1 MKWWVGARPENSW
14 HRFLFTGWWTKIDG
28 LPLVF
33 GKEDGGLLIFLFPG
47 KDACFQLLTA
57 YSGQE

>member
-33 GKEDGGLLIFLFPG
+33 GKEDGGLFNISL
-47 KDACFQLLTA
+47 
-57 YSGQE
+57 SW